1 MLYAEVSIASKHLE
15 CQMFQRMSS
24 QIFASLEPPLN
35 CYIFSSSFR
44 LPIFR
49 TNSSGLP

>member
-24 QIFASLEPPLN
+24 QIFVSLDPPPELLLEL
-35 CYIFSSSFR
+35 FPVPR
-44 LPIFR
+44 
-49 TNSSGLP
+49 GE